1 MTNVYEGESPSR
13 LEGKLNAMIV
23 CWILG
28 FGSLI
33 SW

>member
-1 MTNVYEGESPSR
+1 MTNVDGGESPSR
-13 LEGKLNAMIV
+13 LEGKLSAIIV